1 MRGCV
6 SAFAFEGATRGWVL
20 AGEGRLVQ
28 NTRQL
33 TGPEA
38 DEEREYGSLAVAPVY
53 AGNSLFGLFTVDAK
67 PVNGLTSF
75 HQKLLLKYG
84 SSLRHDVRGAGRSA
98 EVTSPKNT
106 TFDATYSERIK
117 LLEMDPE
124 QYFAKYRWPRFDF
137 SDDENNKSGRRKKR
151 W

>member
-38 DEEREYGSLAVAPVY
+38 DEELEYGSFAVAPVY
-53 AGNSLFGLFTVDAK
+53 AGNSLLDCSPLMLSRLMASRAFT
-67 PVNGLTSF
+67 
-75 HQKLLLKYG
+75 
-84 SSLRHDVRGAGRSA
+84 
-98 EVTSPKNT
+98 KN
-106 TFDATYSERIK
+106 F
-117 LLEMDPE
+117 
-124 QYFAKYRWPRFDF
+124 
-137 SDDENNKSGRRKKR
+137 
-151 W
+151 